1 MLVGISHVHRRSFAS
16 CDIHEDPNQPATHA
30 SRVCT
35 EQEDHRAAHPLLKH
49 PTFPMSCTRCWSR
62 RGYRGCPHWDRSTL
76 QKKNFFSS
84 HGHFLE
90 NFSGRT
96 HTHTHT
102 HTRPASSTSFHSSM
116 RHDKEEWMECW
127 RNVMDRQNMTSDP
140 RNGPTI
146 YFLHSLSCH
155 WAPR

>member
-35 EQEDHRAAHPLLKH
+35 KQEDHRAALDTVFRVLKH
-49 PTFPMSCTRCWSR
+49 PTSPVFCTRCWFCQS
-62 RGYRGCPHWDRSTL
+62 YRGCPHWDRSTL
-76 QKKNFFSS
+76 QKKTSSPHMGTFWKFS
-84 HGHFLE
+84 HDA
-90 NFSGRT
+90 
-96 HTHTHT
+96 HT